1 MARPLRLE
9 YPGAVWHVMSRGNN
23 RGDIFFADEDRLM
36 FLALLREGVRRFR
49 WILHEFVLMTNH
61 YHLVLETPESTLS
74 RGMKWVNQNYAQWFN
89 RRHDRVGHLF
99 QGRFKSILVE
109 KETHLL

>member
-23 RGDIFFADEDRLM
+23 RGDIFFAM
-36 FLALLREGVRRFR
+36 KIASCFLRFSATGVRRFR

-61 YHLVLETPESTLS
+61 YHLSS
-74 RGMKWVNQNYAQWFN
+74 RL
-89 RRHDRVGHLF
+89 RREPF
-99 QGRFKSILVE
+99 PAA
-109 KETHLL
+109 